1 VVVVLAAAT
10 ISAGV
15 RATRSES
22 PARSKATP
30 GTQPVPA
37 PGSTQ
42 ATTTTRPLPPEPA
55 YVTTIKAQV
64 SELRGLAWKAPLAVD
79 VVSKTELARRYRAGV
94 ERDIKPDRLA
104 GDGDAFTVLHLIPA
118 GTDYAKTVEDLF
130 AGLVLG
136 FYDPET
142 KELVVG
148 DSGGELDPGTKVTL
162 AHELDHAL
170 TDQWFDF
177 GSRTKALDDADRQ
190 EELDAFDALIEGDA
204 KLLEERFADKYLTED
219 EQLVYALGGLGG
231 GGDDAAA
238 TAVARAPK
246 FILDYLYFPYTQ
258 GLEFVRAQDAGR
270 GFPGVDDAYRRPPTS
285 TEQILHPDLYAAAQ
299 GWTPPDLPD
308 LAPSTGCQVERR
320 NSLGEFK
327 MDEVLAGQ
335 LGGPAAEAAA
345 AGWNGDV
352 FVAVR
357 CGAAR
362 GLVDRW
368 QADSDAAAGRL
379 STALSRWARG
389 WSRSSASAGG
399 TFSGPGG
406 SARIL
411 RDGAR
416 VDLVLAADSATAD
429 RLAAAL

>member
-258 GLEFVRAQDAGR
+258 GLEFVRAQVAARRPSTTPTAARPPRPSRSCIPTSTPPRRDGR
-270 GFPGVDDAYRRPPTS
+270 PPTYPTWPPPPAARSSAATRSASSRWTRSWPASWADRRPRRRPPAGTVTS
-285 TEQILHPDLYAAAQ
+285 SWRSGVA
-299 GWTPPDLPD
+299 PP
-308 LAPSTGCQVERR
+308 
-320 NSLGEFK
+320 
-327 MDEVLAGQ
+327 
-335 LGGPAAEAAA
+335 
-345 AGWNGDV
+345 
-352 FVAVR
+352 VA
-357 CGAAR
+357 
-362 GLVDRW
+362 W
-368 QADSDAAAGRL
+368 
-379 STALSRWARG
+379 
-389 WSRSSASAGG
+389 
-399 TFSGPGG
+399 
-406 SARIL
+406 
-411 RDGAR
+411 
-416 VDLVLAADSATAD
+416 
-429 RLAAAL
+429 